1 MKRILVVE
9 DDSTLAASMVQGL
22 KAEPFEVELCVRG
35 DIAYDKALSWDPDLI
50 ILDLMLPGNSGHEL
64 LQKWKDRIK
73 VPTIVLTARTE
84 LQDRLKS
91 FELGA
96 VDFLPKPFW
105 MEELVARIRT
115 HLRIKEESPKNQI
128 KWADVVLDLDN
139 RQLRRKDK
147 DQKLTGHEFNILA
160 YLAERP
166 NRALSREQIARF
178 ALVLHEGVGGRTVDS
193 HMTRMRKKIGKEASK
208 SIETVWGIGYR
219 FVSNEKQR

>member
-9 DDSTLAASMVQGL
+9 DDITLAASMVQGL

-35 DIAYDKALSWDPDLI
+35 DLAYEKAVSWSPDLI
-50 ILDLMLPGNSGHEL
+50 VLDLMLPGMSGHEL
-64 LQKWKDRIK
+64 LEKLQSRIK
-73 VPTIVLTARTE
+73 VPTLILTARTE

-105 MEELVARIRT
+105 MEELVARIKT
-115 HLRIKEESPKNQI
+115 HLRLKEEGPKNLV

-139 RQLRRKDK
+139 RQLTRKGK

-193 HMTRMRKKIGKEASK
+193 HMTRLRKKIGKDASK

-219 FVSNEKQR
+219 FVMPEKS

>member
-35 DIAYDKALSWDPDLI
+35 DIAYEKAMTWSPDLI
-50 ILDLMLPGNSGHEL
+50 VLDLMLPGLSGHEL
-64 LQKWKDRIK
+64 LEKLQGRLK
-73 VPTIVLTARTE
+73 VPTLILTARTE

-105 MEELVARIRT
+105 MEELVARIKT
-115 HLRIKEESPKNQI
+115 HLRLKDEGPKNQV
-128 KWADVVLDLDN
+128 KWADVTLDLDN
-139 RQLRRKDK
+139 RQLMRKNK

-193 HMTRMRKKIGKEASK
+193 HMTRLRKKIGKEASK

-219 FVSNEKQR
+219 FVLPEN